1 MEQFILCLLGF
12 CGVVVLVK
20 CIGVL
25 YHHIIQLNK
34 KTPTIAPHPPLLNR
48 NHVIQL
54 NKKTPTIRASQA
66 HFYVARD
73 KYNKLLYLYLG
84 KPIKG
89 IDRFHACH
97 KGCIIAAANHLSD
110 FGLNPKDFE
119 NIKFEDG
126 PAEVF
131 LDLK

>member
-1 MEQFILCLLGF
+1 MFEVSLFEVIIMSVLATIIGICTGMY
-12 CGVVVLVK
+12 GVK
-20 CIGVL
+20 
-25 YHHIIQLNK
+25 
-34 KTPTIAPHPPLLNR
+34 
-48 NHVIQL
+48 QL

-73 KYNKLLYLYLG
+73 KYDKVLYLYLG

-97 KGCIIAAANHLSD
+97 NGCIVTCANSCANLSD
-110 FGLNPKDFE
+110 FGLDPKDFE
-119 NIKFEDG
+119 NLKFEDG
-126 PAEVF
+126 PVEVF

>member
-1 MEQFILCLLGF
+1 MTEQFIICLLGF
-12 CGVVVLVK
+12 CGIVVLIK
-20 CIGVL
+20 CIWIL
-25 YHHIIQLNK
+25 HH
-34 KTPTIAPHPPLLNR
+34 HD
-48 NHVIQL
+48 IQL
-54 NKKTPTIRASQA
+54 NKKTPTIRASRA

-97 KGCIIAAANHLSD
+97 NGCIVAGADHLSD

-119 NIKFEDG
+119 NLKFEDE
-126 PAEVF
+126 PVEVF

>member
-1 MEQFILCLLGF
+1 MFEVSLFEVIIMS
-12 CGVVVLVK
+12 VLVTI
-20 CIGVL
+20 IGICAGLWSVK
-25 YHHIIQLNK
+25 QLNK
-34 KTPTIAPHPPLLNR
+34 KTS
-48 NHVIQL
+48 
-54 NKKTPTIRASQA
+54 TIRASQA

-97 KGCIIAAANHLSD
+97 NGCIVSCVNSCISN

-119 NIKFEDG
+119 NLKFEDE
-126 PAEVF
+126 PVEVF

>member
-1 MEQFILCLLGF
+1 MFEVSIFEVIIMSVLATIIGICAGMY
-12 CGVVVLVK
+12 GVK
-20 CIGVL
+20 
-25 YHHIIQLNK
+25 
-34 KTPTIAPHPPLLNR
+34 
-48 NHVIQL
+48 QL
-54 NKKTPTIRASQA
+54 NKKTPTIRASQV

-97 KGCIIAAANHLSD
+97 NGCIVSCANSCSSCPNLSD

-119 NIKFEDG
+119 NLKFEDE
-126 PAEVF
+126 PVEVF

>member
-1 MEQFILCLLGF
+1 MEQFILGLLGF
-12 CGVVVLVK
+12 CGIVVLVK
-20 CIGVL
+20 CIWIL
-25 YHHIIQLNK
+25 YRDTMQLDK
-34 KTPTIAPHPPLLNR
+34 KTS
-48 NHVIQL
+48 
-54 NKKTPTIRASQA
+54 TIRASQA

-97 KGCIIAAANHLSD
+97 NGCIVSCVNSCTNLSD

-119 NIKFEDG
+119 NLKFEDE
-126 PAEVF
+126 PVEVF

>member
-1 MEQFILCLLGF
+1 MFEVIIMSVLATTIGF
-12 CGVVVLVK
+12 CAGMWSVK
-20 CIGVL
+20 
-25 YHHIIQLNK
+25 
-34 KTPTIAPHPPLLNR
+34 
-48 NHVIQL
+48 QL
-54 NKKTPTIRASQA
+54 NKKTPTIRTSQV

-97 KGCIIAAANHLSD
+97 NGCIVSCVNSCTNLSD

-119 NIKFEDG
+119 NLKFEDE
-126 PAEVF
+126 PVEVF